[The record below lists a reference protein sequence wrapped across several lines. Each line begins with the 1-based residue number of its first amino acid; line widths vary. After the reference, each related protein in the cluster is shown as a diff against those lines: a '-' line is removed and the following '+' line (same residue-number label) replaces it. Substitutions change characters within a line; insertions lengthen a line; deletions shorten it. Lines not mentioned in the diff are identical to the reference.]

1 LSKKKVTPSKGTP
14 TKSVSAKGG
23 NLIRTRGMGLSI
35 KLFKHSGVD
44 LTSSQIA
51 TMLKASPY
59 SPKNPNSIE
68 AGFSNVTSTAKSVTA
83 DFAAGF
89 RVPILTMGKDGALT
103 PVHYVS
109 VDRGAALIK
118 LDRGTI
124 EVRGSERIARKFRS
138 MFEEMTGAK
147 ITPLNLNGGT
157 MKLYNSA
164 TDIASVLLTGV
175 EKGNITQAEF
185 RGQGIQREEDIGMYT
200 RRYKGQIT
208 RFRGTYPYPSGALLT
223 TTVNAEVGSLMV
235 YKGGEGIL
243 EKDLDWIVELMENA
257 ALEQGQQN

>member
-1 LSKKKVTPSKGTP
+1 
-14 TKSVSAKGG
+14 
-23 NLIRTRGMGLSI
+23 MSI
-35 KLFKHSGVD
+35 KLFKHKGVD
-44 LTSSQIA
+44 LTASQIA

-68 AGFSNVTSTAKSVTA
+68 AGFANVTSTAKSVFA

-89 RVPILTMGKDGALT
+89 RVPVLTLGKDGALT

-157 MKLYNSA
+157 MKLYNGA

-208 RFRGTYPYPSGALLT
+208 RFRGTFPYPSGALLT
-223 TTVNAEVGSLMV
+223 TSVNAEVGSLMV

-243 EKDLDWIVELMENA
+243 EKDLDWIVQLMEDA